1 MKNIPKI
8 HFRGFSEEWEEKEL
22 GEEFDVRDG
31 THDSPKYIEN
41 GYPLIT
47 SKNLCAN
54 GKIDFNNINYIS
66 EEDFN
71 FINKRSKVDI
81 GDILFG
87 MIGTIGNPV
96 IVEKEGFAIK
106 NVALIKSQNQSN
118 KFLFYYL
125 FSNFIKEQFFIKNTG
140 GTQKFIALNVIR
152 KLIFKFPPIQEQ
164 QKIGK
169 LFETIDKL
177 ILTQEK
183 KHKQLENIKKSFL
196 EKLFP
201 QDDKNIPK
209 IRFRG
214 FSEEW
219 EERKI
224 KNIFDDITRGYVLSK
239 NKISNKQTTKFKY
252 PVYSSQTLNNG
263 LLGYYSEY
271 LYENA
276 ITWTTDGANAGDVKY
291 RKEKFYCTNVSG
303 VLISK
308 KGFSNQCIAEILNT
322 QTKKYVS
329 YVGNPKLM
337 NNVMSEIIIN
347 IPPLI
352 LEQQKIGIFFQKLD
366 KLLELNQQKITK
378 LKQIKKSLL
387 NKMLI

>member
-22 GEEFDVRDG
+22 GEMGVFFSGG
-31 THDSPKYIEN
+31 T
-41 GYPLIT
+41 PLT
-47 SKNLCAN
+47 SNKNYYEGN
-54 GKIDFNNINYIS
+54 IPFIGSGNINDIKVQQFIS
-66 EEDFN
+66 QEALKNSSAKLVEKGDLLYALYGATSGEVAISKLNGAINQAVLCIRSNQNIYFLYQYLKINKN
-71 FINKRSKVDI
+71 FIISTFLQ
-81 GDILFG
+81 GG
-87 MIGTIGNPV
+87 QGNLSAS
-96 IVEKEGFAIK
+96 I
-106 NVALIKSQNQSN
+106 IKS
-118 KFLFYYL
+118 
-125 FSNFIKEQFFIKNTG
+125 
-140 GTQKFIALNVIR
+140 LNIH
-152 KLIFKFPPIQEQ
+152 LPPIQEQ

-177 ILTQEK
+177 ILTQERK
-183 KHKQLENIKKSFL
+183 QKQLENIKKSFL